1 MSETTGARERRP
13 RTDAQ
18 RNRTHILDV
27 AERHFSEHGI
37 TGSLDAIAKR
47 AGVGAGTLY
56 RHFPNRDALLA
67 ALLRARDED
76 LMTRRDEIRR
86 EEADSAAAL
95 AQWLD
100 ALGRWATAFDG
111 LPEPL
116 RAALTEDSSPLALT
130 CQGYVTDTDEFL
142 RAAQRDGGARP
153 EVRGRDLF
161 LGVLATAWV
170 RGAAMADESSAR
182 ALTAMMRSGW
192 AGPARIARTV
202 SDAPHRPDQT

>member
-1 MSETTGARERRP
+1 VTETTGARERRP

-27 AERHFSEHGI
+27 AEQHFSEHGI

-76 LMTRRDEIRR
+76 LVARRDAIRR

-95 AQWLD
+95 AEWLD

-116 RAALTEDSSPLALT
+116 RAALTEDNSPLALT

-142 RAAQRDGGARP
+142 RSAQRDGGARP

-161 LGVLATAWV
+161 LAVLAISWV
-170 RGAAMADESSAR
+170 RGAAMADESSAH
-182 ALTAMMRSGW
+182 ALSILMRTGW
-192 AGPARIARTV
+192 ATPEGKSPAR
-202 SDAPHRPDQT
+202 

>member
-1 MSETTGARERRP
+1 MSETTAGRERRP

-18 RNRTHILDV
+18 RNRAHILDI
-27 AERHFSEHGI
+27 AEQHFAEHSI

-67 ALLRARDED
+67 ALLRARED
-76 LMTRRDEIRR
+76 DLAARRAAIRR
-86 EEADSAAAL
+86 EAVNSTEAL

-116 RAALTEDSSPLALT
+116 RMALTEDNSPLAST
-130 CQGYVTDTDEFL
+130 CQGYITITDEFL
-142 RAAQRDGGARP
+142 SAAQRDGGARP

-161 LGVLATAWV
+161 LAVLAISWV
-170 RGAAMADESSAR
+170 RGAAMADESSHPGLS
-182 ALTAMMRSGW
+182 ALMRTGW
-192 AGPARIARTV
+192 ASPEDKSPAR
-202 SDAPHRPDQT
+202 